1 MIEPKTDYPPLLPG
15 GLHTFDLL
23 SLEALTVD
31 EFPNSAR
38 RPALFNTLRV
48 YLDLLGA
55 TGLRASIWVDGSFM
69 CAKQEPD
76 DIDLV
81 VVYDPQS
88 ADELPESSMSVVGGL
103 LNTGFVKARFGL
115 HVFPAD
121 ATLAADLNYWRRT
134 FGTQRDE
141 VTPKGLA
148 ELKVNHD

>member
-1 MIEPKTDYPPLLPG
+1 MIELKTDYPPLLPA
-15 GLHTFDLL
+15 GLHAFDLL
-23 SLEALTVD
+23 SLKALTVD
-31 EFPNSAR
+31 EFPNSKR
-38 RPALFNTLRV
+38 RAALFNTLGV

-88 ADELPESSMSVVGGL
+88 ADALPESSLPVANTL
-103 LNTGFVKARFGL
+103 LNTGLVKARFGL

-121 ATLAADLNYWRRT
+121 ASQAADLSYWRRT